1 MDQRHLCET
10 VLFFLKTKATSG
22 YGILLKHIFL
32 LSYNHKVVLWSLQLD
47 LIIQRTE

>member
-22 YGILLKHIFL
+22 YGVLLKHIFL
-32 LSYNHKVVLWSLQLD
+32 LSRLVKLTARLNHSVY
-47 LIIQRTE
+47 